1 MINIFLCLGRVPYL
15 REALSMKS
23 GDSYV
28 RIKFTRRPDVFHECT
43 PHRADNV
50 QTNFG
55 VQTMCRQCADKLE
68 FVCTLSAFMF
78 QYVKVCL

>member
-1 MINIFLCLGRVPYL
+1 MINIFLCFGRVPYL

-28 RIKFTRRPDVFHECT
+28 RIKFTRRPDVFHERT
-43 PHRADNV
+43 PHGADNV

-55 VQTMCRQCADKLE
+55 CADNVQTNLS
-68 FVCTLSAFMF
+68 LSAH
-78 QYVKVCL
+78 CLPSCFNM